1 MKWDLKSIITIIL
14 VIMLAISTLFLE
26 VSKVCGWISVDDPT
40 TEKMV
45 LLFSNAIT
53 MILTFY
59 FTKKKD
65 GDT

>member
-14 VIMLAISTLFLE
+14 VIVLAISTLFLE
-26 VSKVCGWISVDDPT
+26 VSKVCGWISVDDPM

-65 GDT
+65 GET